1 MTVDT
6 VRLPRRHCGE
16 RGGEVQRKGFEKTSI
31 SLVARGRYGRKRGYE
46 MKTCTEVTK
55 EKACFSRVTG
65 WPKTEG
71 AHPSTTL

>member
-1 MTVDT
+1 MTADT
-6 VRLPRRHCGE
+6 VRPLRRHCGE
-16 RGGEVQRKGFEKTSI
+16 RGGEVQRKSFEKTSI
-31 SLVARGRYGRKRGYE
+31 SLVARGRYRRKKGYE
-46 MKTCTEVTK
+46 MKTCREVTK